1 MRCTAG
7 NCTAATAAATAKA
20 CGMRRAAC
28 LLCLVTS
35 CAGQEQAVRLST
47 CAGPQ
52 SSVSHVIMLVGAAVC
67 TATTGVHRKAAACQA
82 RCKPLLGSLLHESRL
97 LAMTT
102 RCPLSPSESSLRA
115 MQPAPTLAVSLFS
128 RVGWSS
134 SRDDSGGREME
145 VLVGCLVRVLVW
157 PLGAAVSLT
166 QHHPGVQLA
175 SRALASPP
183 GRGGKPAPTY
193 PPNVPHCLFLLLPAF
208 VLLCNRWHCP
218 ACLPKPAGVDR
229 QVCALQ
235 AAPIGEAHSGQCLL
249 SEYALVVK
257 VSAQKSRVLPS
268 PAR

>member
-145 VLVGCLVRVLVW
+145 VLGRL
-157 PLGAAVSLT
+157 LGAGAGMAAGGSSLT
-166 QHHPGVQLA
+166 HTAPSWGSTSQSRPRKPTWPRRKTSPDIPTQCAALPFLA
-175 SRALASPP
+175 A
-183 GRGGKPAPTY
+183 
-193 PPNVPHCLFLLLPAF
+193 
-208 VLLCNRWHCP
+208 
-218 ACLPKPAGVDR
+218 ACLCPSV
-229 QVCALQ
+229 QSLAL
-235 AAPIGEAHSGQCLL
+235 SCLL
-249 SEYALVVK
+249 A
-257 VSAQKSRVLPS
+257 
-268 PAR
+268 